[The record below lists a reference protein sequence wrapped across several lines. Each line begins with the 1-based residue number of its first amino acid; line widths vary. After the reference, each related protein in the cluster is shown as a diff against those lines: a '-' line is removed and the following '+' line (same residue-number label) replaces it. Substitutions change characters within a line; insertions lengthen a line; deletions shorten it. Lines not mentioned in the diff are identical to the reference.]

1 MHLVRYE
8 DISLDPAK
16 LSDELLK
23 FLDLRAST
31 YVQNYILNHT
41 QGTNPI
47 KRTAYSTYRNSTKEA
62 FKWRSNILEKDV
74 IDVQTECAEPMEILG
89 YNPITNF
96 SENRF
101 NESYELLDP
110 LLGQHL

>member
-1 MHLVRYE
+1 MLE
-8 DISLDPAK
+8 
-16 LSDELLK
+16 
-23 FLDLRAST
+23 FLDLRNST

-41 QGTNPI
+41 QGVPPI
-47 KRTAYSTYRNSTKEA
+47 ERTAYNTYRNSTKEA
-62 FKWRSNILEKDV
+62 FKWRNNILEKDV
-74 IDVQTECAEPMEILG
+74 IDVQTECAESMEILG

-110 LLGQHL
+110 LLGEHL

>member
-8 DISLDPAK
+8 DISLDPTRI
-16 LSDELLK
+16 SDELLK
-23 FLDLRAST
+23 FLDLRNSSL
-31 YVQNYILNHT
+31 VQNYVLNHT
-41 QGTNPI
+41 REIQPI

-62 FKWRSNILEKDV
+62 FKWRNNISEKDV

-96 SENRF
+96 PENRF
-101 NESYELLDP
+101 NETYELLDP

>member
-8 DISLDPAK
+8 DISLDPTRI
-16 LSDELLK
+16 SDELLK
-23 FLDLRAST
+23 FLDLRNSS
-31 YVQNYILNHT
+31 YVQNYVLNHT
-41 QGTNPI
+41 RGIQPM

-62 FKWRSNILEKDV
+62 FKWRNNISEKDV

-96 SENRF
+96 PENRF
-101 NESYELLDP
+101 NETYELLDP